1 MLTDVNW
8 VNDLSP
14 HLLHFG
20 RSLSIRQVEQVD
32 IKRLPDGTSR
42 GFAWL
47 TLGSDTVSV
56 SLGIVH

>member
-8 VNDLSP
+8 VNELSP

-42 GFAWL
+42 GFAF
-47 TLGSDTVSV
+47 
-56 SLGIVH
+56 IKQ